1 MALVMAIGIT
11 SVLGI
16 AGATAV
22 AYSTS
27 GAQESQ
33 QSGARQNAF
42 SLAEAGIDDSMGVL
56 NLPTNNALD
65 PDTLNKCTSNE
76 TKYGTAG
83 STPTSVSTWRHDSY
97 ANGRRG
103 LVRHAQ
109 PQHGAVVP
117 DLDRE
122 HEEPR
127 PNGIRDAH
135 AAGDRLG
142 RPEP

>member
-1 MALVMAIGIT
+1 MALIMAIGIM

-42 SLAEAGIDDSMGVL
+42 SLAEAGINNAMSVL

-83 STPTSVSTWRHDSY
+83 STPTSISSWRHDPTRTGPST
-97 ANGRRG
+97 
-103 LVRHAQ
+103 
-109 PQHGAVVP
+109 GAA
-117 DLDRE
+117 RST
-122 HEEPR
+122 
-127 PNGIRDAH
+127 
-135 AAGDRLG
+135 AALRSGT
-142 RPEP
+142 